1 MGFIYLITNDVNGKQ
16 YVGKTLETIEE
27 RWKTHIADSKK
38 ERCKNRPLYRAFNK
52 YGIEHFHIEEIEKV
66 SPKRINEREQYWIK
80 YYNTYHNGYNATL
93 GGDGTHYIDYDKVVK
108 EYLKLGTIQAVVDSL
123 HIDKDTVRKALINN
137 NIQIKSSNEIASEKC
152 SKKIDCYDLNNN
164 QIKTYNSVREAAE
177 EMVKTGKAKTFNQG
191 VISHISAA
199 ALGKR
204 KTAYKFI
211 WKYPN

>member
-1 MGFIYLITNDVNGKQ
+1 MASSMQEKLLKLSKKDGKLILQTQ
-16 YVGKTLETIEE
+16 
-27 RWKTHIADSKK
+27 KK
-38 ERCKNRPLYRAFNK
+38 ERCKNRPLYRAFSK
-52 YGIEHFHIEEIEKV
+52 YGIEHFHIEEIENV
-66 SPKRINEREQYWIK
+66 SPKKINEREQYWIK

-93 GGDGTHYIDYDKVVK
+93 GGDGTHYIDYNKVVK

-137 NIQIKSSNEIASEKC
+137 NIPIKSSSEIVSEKC

-164 QIKTYNSVREAAE
+164 YIKTFNSVREAAE
-177 EMVKTGKAKTFNQG
+177 EMVKTGRAKTFNQG